1 MELFVINDKINE
13 VSLKIE
19 HAKLGKES
27 KLKIASLEL
36 RKESLLS
43 KRRKLLAK
51 QAKIED
57 LKAINREARKDA
69 IKAHQIRYGIETKNK
84 N

>member
-1 MELFVINDKINE
+1 MEIFVINDKIND

-27 KLKIASLEL
+27 KFKISCLEL

-51 QAKIED
+51 QARIED

-69 IKAHQIRYGIETKNK
+69 IKAHQIRYGITIEK
-84 N
+84 